1 MFLKKIVIFSFLFF
15 IPACAFASGVFN
27 YPITA
32 KDAAEKLPELNS
44 IECTF
49 EQEKIFNNKTLKSG
63 GDFKFLKDRGVIFET
78 LYPIKSV
85 SSYTTDQNKQIND
98 IITGIANKNYSFI
111 NKNFNIFYM
120 MDSGNWTFALRPKE
134 KSPTSSQLESITIY
148 GKNYIKKIDIK
159 TKNGSSTS
167 INFNCRI

>member
-111 NKNFNIFYM
+111 KKI
-120 MDSGNWTFALRPKE
+120 NWTFALRPKE

-167 INFNCRI
+167 INFNCRV